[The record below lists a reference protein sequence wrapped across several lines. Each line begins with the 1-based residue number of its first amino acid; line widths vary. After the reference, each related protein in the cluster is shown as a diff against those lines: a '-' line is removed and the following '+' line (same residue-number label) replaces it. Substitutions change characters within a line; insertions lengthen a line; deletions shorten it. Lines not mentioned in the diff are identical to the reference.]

1 MTNRVRPSTGHNE
14 GEELTVEK
22 AKRQTQFQR
31 LTTPRAA
38 AFAGILFSLLFSVSV
53 ILLRTALPQGA
64 VAGNAW
70 AHGGSTRI
78 NLALRLIPFAG
89 IAFLWFIGVIRDRLG
104 DYEDRF
110 FSTVFFG
117 SGLLFLAMVFVSA
130 GVAAATLASGE
141 LTKTENSQ
149 VIYLRPC
156 HHAPG
161 EQRLRHKDG
170 RRFYDLVGYYL
181 VAHRADATLAG
192 SGFVPCGLDASGGHK
207 PQFVVGAALPGVD
220 LRRERPGAR
229 TQPTSCRERNDPLTT
244 LGMPASLLFK
254 VRGAGVTSG

>member
-1 MTNRVRPSTGHNE
+1 MTNRVRPPTGNDE
-14 GEELTVEK
+14 GTEPTVEK
-22 AKRQTQFQR
+22 GKRQPQFKG

-38 AFAGILFSLLFSVSV
+38 AIAGILFSLLFSVSV

-64 VAGNAW
+64 VAGSAW
-70 AHGGSTRI
+70 AHHGSARI
-78 NLALRLIPFAG
+78 NLALRLIPFSG

-149 VIYLRPC
+149 VIYF
-156 HHAPG
+156 
-161 EQRLRHKDG
+161 G
-170 RRFYDLVGYYL
+170 RVIMLQVSNVYAIKMAGVFMISLGTIWWRTGVMPRWLAVVSFL
-181 VAHRADATLAG
+181 VALTL
-192 SGFVPCGLDASGGHK
+192 L
-207 PQFVVGAALPGVD
+207 VVVNLSLWLVLLFPGWTFLVSVLVLVRNRRTAA
-220 LRRERPGAR
+220 RPAP
-229 TQPTSCRERNDPLTT
+229 QPT
-244 LGMPASLLFK
+244 
-254 VRGAGVTSG
+254 

>member
-1 MTNRVRPSTGHNE
+1 MTNRVRPPTGHDE

-53 ILLRTALPQGA
+53 ILLRTALPQGV

-70 AHGGSTRI
+70 AHGGSARI

-149 VIYLRPC
+149 VIYF
-156 HHAPG
+156 
-161 EQRLRHKDG
+161 G
-170 RRFYDLVGYYL
+170 RVIMLQVSNVYAIKMAGVFMISLGTIWWRTGLMPRWLAVVSFL
-181 VAHRADATLAG
+181 VALTL
-192 SGFVPCGLDASGGHK
+192 L
-207 PQFVVGAALPGVD
+207 VVINLSLWLV
-220 LRRERPGAR
+220 
-229 TQPTSCRERNDPLTT
+229 
-244 LGMPASLLFK
+244 LLFPGWTLVVSVLVL
-254 VRGAGVTSG
+254 VRNRRATARETNL